1 MQPIA
6 STQLQTGEPG
16 QPIIQV
22 YGLVKRYGAVTAVD
36 GVELTVEAGEVF
48 GILGPNGA
56 GKTTTIEM
64 IEGLRPPDAGSIEVA
79 GVDVVQYPERIKCR
93 IGVQLQKTALFEE
106 LTVRELLGLFATL
119 YLADASRARIDRLL
133 EQVSLTEKAKAR
145 ISTLSGGQQQ
155 RLSLAIA
162 LVNDPEIVFL
172 DEPTTGLDPA
182 ARRNLWDIIRS
193 LKAEGRTV
201 VLTTHYMEEA
211 EALCDRVAIMDYGRV
226 LTCDTPRRL
235 IAQLGSA
242 ATIRATLDGHSLDE
256 AALQSLPG
264 VTSARFVDGELE
276 LHTEDPET
284 VLTAL
289 LQRAR
294 QLGGQVERLT
304 VTSATLEDVFLHYTG
319 RRLRE

>member
-1 MQPIA
+1 MRPA
-6 STQLQTGEPG
+6 ATG
-16 QPIIQV
+16 QPEAGATGQPVIRV
-22 YGLVKRYGAVTAVD
+22 RGLVKRYGAVTAVD
-36 GVELTVEAGEVF
+36 GVDLTVDSGEVF

-64 IEGLRPPDAGSIEVA
+64 IEGLRPPDAGSIKVA
-79 GVDVVQYPERIKCR
+79 GVDVVRHPERIKRR

-119 YLADASRARIDRLL
+119 YLADASRARVDGLL
-133 EQVSLTEKAKAR
+133 EQVALTEKAKAR
-145 ISTLSGGQQQ
+145 VSTLSGGQQQ

-182 ARRNLWDIIRS
+182 ARRNLWDIIGS
-193 LKAEGRTV
+193 LKAEKRTV

-226 LTCDTPRRL
+226 LACDTPRRL
-235 IAQLGSA
+235 IAQLGPA
-242 ATIRATLDGHSLDE
+242 ATIRATLDGHALDVN
-256 AALQSLPG
+256 ALRSLPG
-264 VTSARFVDGELE
+264 VTSARLVDGELE
-276 LHTEDPET
+276 LRTEDPET
-284 VLTAL
+284 ALHAL
-289 LQRAR
+289 LEHAR
-294 QLGGQVERLT
+294 RLGSQVERLT

>member
-1 MQPIA
+1 MQPVA
-6 STQLQTGEPG
+6 AKQSQTELTAE
-16 QPIIQV
+16 PIIRV
-22 YGLVKRYGAVTAVD
+22 RGLVKRYGAVAAVD
-36 GVELTVEAGEVF
+36 GVDLAVDPGEVF

-79 GVDVVQYPERIKCR
+79 GVDVVRHPERIKRR

-106 LTVRELLGLFATL
+106 LTVCELLGLFATL
-119 YLADASRARIDRLL
+119 YLTDASRSRIDSLL
-133 EQVSLTEKAKAR
+133 ERVSLTEKATAR
-145 ISTLSGGQQQ
+145 VSTLSGGQQQ

-182 ARRNLWDIIRS
+182 ARRNLWDIISS
-193 LKAEGRTV
+193 LKAEKRTV

-226 LTCDTPRRL
+226 LACDTPRRL
-235 IAQLGSA
+235 IAQLGPA
-242 ATIRATLDGHSLDE
+242 VTIRATLDGHAPDVN
-256 AALQSLPG
+256 ALRSLPG
-264 VTSARFVDGELE
+264 VTGAQFVDGEVE
-276 LHTEDPET
+276 LQTEDPET
-284 VLTAL
+284 ALTAL
-289 LQRAR
+289 LQHAR
-294 QLGGQVERLT
+294 QAGSQVERLT

>member
-1 MQPIA
+1 MQPVA
-6 STQLQTGEPG
+6 ARQSETEPTA
-16 QPIIQV
+16 QPIIRV
-22 YGLVKRYGAVTAVD
+22 RGLVKRYGAVTAVD
-36 GVELTVEAGEVF
+36 GVDLAVNPGEVF

-64 IEGLRPPDAGSIEVA
+64 IEGLRPPDGGSIEVA
-79 GVDVVQYPERIKCR
+79 GVDVVHHPERIKHR

-119 YLADASRARIDRLL
+119 YLTDASRSRIDGLL
-133 EQVSLTEKAKAR
+133 DRVSLTEKATAR
-145 ISTLSGGQQQ
+145 VSTLSGGQLQ

-162 LVNDPEIVFL
+162 LVNDPDIVFL

-182 ARRNLWDIIRS
+182 ARRNLWDIIGS
-193 LKAEGRTV
+193 LKAEKRTV

-226 LTCDTPRRL
+226 LACDAPRRL
-235 IAQLGSA
+235 IAQLGPA
-242 ATIRATLDGHSLDE
+242 ATIWATLDGPALDE
-256 AALQSLPG
+256 AALRSLPG
-264 VTSARFVDGELE
+264 VTSAQFVDGEVE
-276 LHTEDPET
+276 LQTEDPET
-284 VLTAL
+284 ALTAL
-289 LQRAR
+289 LQRVR
-294 QLGGQVERLT
+294 QAGGQVERLT